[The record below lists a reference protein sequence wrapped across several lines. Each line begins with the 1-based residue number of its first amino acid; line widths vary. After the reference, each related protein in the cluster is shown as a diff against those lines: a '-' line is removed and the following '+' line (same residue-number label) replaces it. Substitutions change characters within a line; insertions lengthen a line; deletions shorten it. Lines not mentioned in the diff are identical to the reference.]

1 MNQLT
6 EKQKQ
11 IYNLYLKS
19 YRQNKNEPFR
29 AKKNFSDIEK
39 DEKKIF
45 QLAKIEKIFQ
55 KYPAFSS
62 QKYFDAPYKIYNDEK
77 PYYSLSF
84 YSSQKGIS
92 TCLAFLQLLKD
103 SEPETQFEFFKES
116 YKFIAKFCIE
126 KEISFSEYPKFCSV
140 AQNDCLI
147 HLKQHKISWYV
158 VFSIPE
164 FYNLLYNLPK
174 DEFELYFGSSMNL
187 QNLYNKY
194 QGSQKTKEFLSK
206 VQEKI
211 ARYIR
216 KQLQRGAK

>member
-1 MNQLT
+1 
-6 EKQKQ
+6 
-11 IYNLYLKS
+11 
-19 YRQNKNEPFR
+19 
-29 AKKNFSDIEK
+29 
-39 DEKKIF
+39 
-45 QLAKIEKIFQ
+45 
-55 KYPAFSS
+55 
-62 QKYFDAPYKIYNDEK
+62 
-77 PYYSLSF
+77 
-84 YSSQKGIS
+84 
-92 TCLAFLQLLKD
+92 
-103 SEPETQFEFFKES
+103 
-116 YKFIAKFCIE
+116 
-126 KEISFSEYPKFCSV
+126 V